1 MHKQHQSED
10 KENQVELQVIDEIQS
25 GITSKKSTPS
35 HSRSN
40 TNGNAPQQLKLNDES
55 GKYIF

>member
-25 GITSKKSTPS
+25 GTTSKKSTPS

-40 TNGNAPQQLKLNDES
+40 TNGNVPQQLKLNTDS
-55 GKYIF
+55 GK